1 MARRAHRGHLRD
13 LGFRRR
19 IQDPDSRG
27 MSHASEFSNRPAA
40 AGKEVR
46 WPTGRR
52 PVLLVLIDAEEEFDW
67 SRGFDRSATGTTAIR
82 QLLEAQGLF
91 DSLGVKATY
100 VVTHPVAADPDS
112 AGVMREIASANGVT
126 IGAHLH
132 PWVTPPFDEQVSINN
147 SYPGNL
153 DGALERE
160 KLRCV
165 CQALIENVGV
175 QPRVYQAGR
184 YGFGPSTATT
194 LEELGF
200 SVDFSPAPPFDY
212 RAHGGPNFSHHGA
225 DPRWI
230 GNAGTLLSVPI
241 TGAYVG
247 FIQER
252 AHALYQLATHRG
264 VKWARLP
271 AILSRLGAVDRL
283 RLSPE
288 GFELSDMRRLTRVL
302 LGRGVGV
309 FTLSFHA
316 PSLLPGCTPYV
327 QDSAERAQFLAR
339 LRAYLEYFLG
349 EVGGES
355 ITPLELRD
363 RLLVA
368 QSPMVGAPARVT
380 GRAN

>member
-1 MARRAHRGHLRD
+1 MSHESSAA
-13 LGFRRR
+13 
-19 IQDPDSRG
+19 QKPDSG
-27 MSHASEFSNRPAA
+27 AA
-40 AGKEVR
+40 VR
-46 WPTGRR
+46 WPTGQR

-91 DSLGVKATY
+91 DSLGVRATY
-100 VVTHPVAADPDS
+100 VVTHPVAADLNS
-112 AGVMREIASANGVT
+112 ASVMREIACARGVT

-132 PWVTPPFDEQVSINN
+132 PWVTPPFDEQVSVNN

-165 CQALIENVGV
+165 CQALNVNVGV
-175 QPRVYQAGR
+175 SPRVYQAGR
-184 YGFGPSTATT
+184 YGFGPRTATT

-200 SVDFSPAPPFDY
+200 VVDFSPAPPFDFS
-212 RAHGGPNFSHHGA
+212 AEGGPNFA
-225 DPRWI
+225 DYGVSPRWI
-230 GNAGTLLSVPI
+230 GDSGAILSIPV

-247 FIQER
+247 FVRNR
-252 AHALYQLATHRG
+252 AHELYRLATHPSL
-264 VKWARLP
+264 KWARLP
-271 AILSRLGAVDRL
+271 AVFSRLGAIDRL

-288 GFELSDMRRLTRVL
+288 GFEFSDMRRLTREL
-302 LGRGVGV
+302 LDQGIGV

-327 QDSAERAQFLAR
+327 QDQAERAKFLAR

-349 EVGGES
+349 ELGGES
-355 ITPLELRD
+355 ISPVELRD
-363 RLLVA
+363 RLLLSASGTTPNPVQVSRNA
-368 QSPMVGAPARVT
+368 AM
-380 GRAN
+380 